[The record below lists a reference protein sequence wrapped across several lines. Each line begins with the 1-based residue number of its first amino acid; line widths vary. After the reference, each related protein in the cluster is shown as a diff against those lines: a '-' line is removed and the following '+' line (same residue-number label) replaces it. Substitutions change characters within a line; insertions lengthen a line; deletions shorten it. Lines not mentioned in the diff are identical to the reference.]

1 MTSRDVHTPS
11 RARCQ
16 AKAALTRGR
25 RTKKAGTSVPA
36 EIPGQLSIEDVLAEI
51 AAEQAAEQAAGG
63 GEQG

>member
-1 MTSRDVHTPS
+1 MTSRDVHAPS

-25 RTKKAGTSVPA
+25 QKKAGTSRPA

-51 AAEQAAEQAAGG
+51 AVEQAAEG